1 MRFTTSTVRD
11 QNQKKPE
18 IRKEVTMKP
27 STKILS
33 ALSCACALTASSAFA
48 QIYTID
54 EFGNSSGPNITPG
67 VMQLDPSG
75 GLTIPVLVYN
85 LPFPVITG
93 DVVLSE
99 PGQPTGTFSDIVRFW
114 DPTGAGPSQ
123 IIFYSDVSAA
133 DPADAP
139 ADTGLPPQLSNR
151 VIINEVG
158 PEGNNGA
165 IYVPPAGGPG
175 SIPGAVG
182 LQYNIISDV
191 PEPSTVA
198 LVIEGVGLLLVT
210 LKPRPQSNIH

>member
-1 MRFTTSTVRD
+1 
-11 QNQKKPE
+11 
-18 IRKEVTMKP
+18 MKS

-33 ALSCACALTASSAFA
+33 LLGCAYAITTASSFA
-48 QIYTID
+48 QVYTFD
-54 EFGNSSGPNITPG
+54 EFGKSSGPNITPG
-67 VMQLDPSG
+67 IMQPDPSG
-75 GLTIPVLVYN
+75 GLTVPVMVYN
-85 LPFPVITG
+85 LPFPVIPG

-114 DPTGAGPSQ
+114 DPSGAGPSQ

-139 ADTGLPPQLSNR
+139 ADTGLPQQLFTP
-151 VIINEVG
+151 IFINEIG

-165 IYVPPAGGPG
+165 LYVPPAGGPG

-191 PEPSTVA
+191 PEPNTLA
-198 LVIEGVGLLLVT
+198 LTIASAGLLLLT
-210 LKPRPQSNIH
+210 LKTRRQTHVQ